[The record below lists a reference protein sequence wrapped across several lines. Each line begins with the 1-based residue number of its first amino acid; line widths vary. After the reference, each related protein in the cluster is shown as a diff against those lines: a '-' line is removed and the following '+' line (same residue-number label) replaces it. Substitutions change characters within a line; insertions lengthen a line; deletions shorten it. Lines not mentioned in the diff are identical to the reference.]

1 MRLLLISGFLL
12 ISCTFVSAQNDRL
25 YAGIFPELG
34 VNVPLS
40 SKLKFTAK
48 IESQNGLFRN
58 DATHNKDWSYYHN
71 QTDLQSFLEF
81 KLTTRIK
88 TAIGYQYR
96 IADGD
101 NSHRSI
107 QQLTWLNQFR
117 IFRLG
122 SRLRADQ
129 KFSPSISPE
138 YRLRY
143 RASTDIPLQG
153 DKLDDG
159 EKYFL
164 LSNEVI
170 YALQEGES
178 SIENRVVV
186 GMGHFF
192 NRTKKLELSFDYR
205 TDPYFPDIDRHRLWC
220 KISFY
225 WNLKG
230 FTK

>member
-1 MRLLLISGFLL
+1 MRIALIISICLLSLFSN
-12 ISCTFVSAQNDRL
+12 AQSKKV
-25 YAGIFPELG
+25 YAGLFPEMGL
-34 VNVPLS
+34 NIPLTE
-40 SKLKFTAK
+40 KFKYTGK
-48 IESQNGLFRN
+48 IESQHGLFSDDAVN
-58 DATHNKDWSYYHN
+58 DNELRYFHN
-71 QTDLQSFLEF
+71 QTDIQSFVEY
-81 KLTTRIK
+81 KVTSRIK
-88 TAIGYQYR
+88 TAVGYQYR
-96 IADGD
+96 IEDGE

-153 DKLDDG
+153 EKLGDG

-164 LSNEVI
+164 LSTEVI
-170 YALQEGES
+170 FALQGGES
-178 SIENRVVV
+178 SIENRVVA
-186 GMGHFF
+186 GIGHFF
-192 NRTKKLELSFDYR
+192 NRTKKLELSIDYR
-205 TDPYFPDIDRHRLWC
+205 TDPYFPNVDRHRVWC

-230 FTK
+230 FK